1 LRKDP
6 AESGAGLNDS
16 VLAAFSVE
24 DKELSSPIVYRIDGQ
39 SYNFFNRLPY
49 LA

>member
-1 LRKDP
+1 MGKDP
-6 AESGAGLNDS
+6 AESGEGHNGS

-24 DKELSSPIVYRIDGQ
+24 DKELSSPIAYRIDGQ

>member
-1 LRKDP
+1 MDKDP
-6 AESGAGLNDS
+6 AESGEGHNGS

-24 DKELSSPIVYRIDGQ
+24 DKELSFPIVYHTNNQ
-39 SYNFFNRLPY
+39 SFNFFNRLHY

>member
-1 LRKDP
+1 MVKDP
-6 AESGAGLNDS
+6 AESGEDHNDS

-24 DKELSSPIVYRIDGQ
+24 EEELTLQRVYRIDGQ